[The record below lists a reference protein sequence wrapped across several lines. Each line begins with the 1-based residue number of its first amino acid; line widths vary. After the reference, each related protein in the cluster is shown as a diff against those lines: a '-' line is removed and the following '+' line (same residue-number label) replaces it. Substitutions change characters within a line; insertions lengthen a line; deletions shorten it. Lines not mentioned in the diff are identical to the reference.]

1 MSSYKKVKTVLVY
14 GKKKCIYMKPK
25 GTREYVKSKGE
36 YVLLP
41 VYVKRV
47 AKIAAK
53 KLIKNKNGKKKIR
66 GGEHKTKTDK
76 TKTVLS
82 LQVMD
87 VNNKTVLDLCE
98 ITDSK
103 TELVLLSEEKIDYA
117 RKLENNFV
125 DIRIRVKDEDI
136 YLDEKEDVIIIN
148 VRSDEKN
155 KECIKIFPRGYYHRA
170 QCRTD
175 EGTNYYKRD
184 NDGKIEKIYSTEI
197 EEVFKY
203 DGNVG
208 GWGGPHRYYC
218 HIIKLK
224 KGETIYSE
232 KDRCKLKDVN
242 GSIEF
247 NKKGVKEILD
257 DYIIIKPFKKLY
269 IYDSTGYKEI
279 DVPNYLQDR
288 NLHYLAKDNKDSEN
302 PVTHT
307 RMVFKTP
314 KSHSNRVTA
323 DIVDN
328 DLEKSKR
335 SMWSRFVKR
344 ESQTTSTNDPL
355 QIHYD
360 INTNFTESL
369 KKKNNP
375 LLSKIKG
382 FLSNT
387 LTRNKETTQGPS
399 LLSNGRGGGT
409 RKSNVIRKKIIRKRK

>member
-1 MSSYKKVKTVLVY
+1 MSYKKVKTVLVY

-53 KLIKNKNGKKKIR
+53 KLIKNKNGKKKLR
-66 GGEHKTKTDK
+66 GGENK

-203 DGNVG
+203 DGNKG

-218 HIIKLK
+218 HIFKLK

-232 KDRCKLKDVN
+232 KDRCELLTKDVK
-242 GSIEF
+242 GSITF
-247 NKKGVKEILD
+247 NIDGVKKILFN
-257 DYIIIKPFKKLY
+257 YKPPFEKLY
-269 IYDSTGYKEI
+269 IYDSTEYKEI

-288 NLHYLAKDNKDSEN
+288 NLPYLARYNVRDNVASKN
-302 PVTHT
+302 PFTHT

-328 DLEKSKR
+328 PQESNKSMISK
-335 SMWSRFVKR
+335 FVGKFKTMR
-344 ESQTTSTNDPL
+344 TDSSTPTHATNDPYEK
-355 QIHYD
+355 HYD
-360 INTNFTESL
+360 INRAFQNSL
-369 KKKNNP
+369 KPKSTVSNFIKKAF
-375 LLSKIKG
+375 SGK
-382 FLSNT
+382 
-387 LTRNKETTQGPS
+387 TTPTGHRGPS
-399 LLSNGRGGGT
+399 LYGRSGGS
-409 RKSNVIRKKIIRKRK
+409 RKSSSFKK

>member
-1 MSSYKKVKTVLVY
+1 MSYKKVKTVLVY

-53 KLIKNKNGKKKIR
+53 KLIKNKNGKKKLR
-66 GGEHKTKTDK
+66 GGEHKTK

-87 VNNKTVLDLCE
+87 VNNKKVLDLCE
-98 ITDSK
+98 ITDLN
-103 TELVLLSEEKIDYA
+103 TELVLLSKEKVDDSLE
-117 RKLENNFV
+117 LENNLV
-125 DIRIRVKDEDI
+125 DILIRVKDEDI
-136 YLDEKEDVIIIN
+136 YLDKKEDVIIIN
-148 VRSDEKN
+148 VRSDKKN
-155 KECIKIFPRGYYHRA
+155 KEYIKIYPERYWHRA

-175 EGTNYYKRD
+175 KGTNYYKRD

-203 DGNVG
+203 DGNKG

-218 HIIKLK
+218 HIFKLK

-232 KDRCKLKDVN
+232 KDRCKLKGVN

-288 NLHYLAKDNKDSEN
+288 NLHYLAKHNKDSEN

-307 RMVFKTP
+307 RYALTP
-314 KSHSNRVTA
+314 NSHSNSVTA

-328 DLEKSKR
+328 PQKSKK
-335 SMWSRFVKR
+335 SMISKIVGIVDKVKL
-344 ESQTTSTNDPL
+344 TTRPGPTYATNDSFKMHYEIKDAFKNPL
-355 QIHYD
+355 QQKS
-360 INTNFTESL
+360 T
-369 KKKNNP
+369 
-375 LLSKIKG
+375 LSKIKNI
-382 FLSNT
+382 FSRKNT
-387 LTRNKETTQGPS
+387 GHKKNQMLLENKLFENRS
-399 LLSNGRGGGT
+399 RSSSSRKGR
-409 RKSNVIRKKIIRKRK
+409 RSSS

>member
-1 MSSYKKVKTVLVY
+1 MSYKKVKTVLVY

-53 KLIKNKNGKKKIR
+53 KLIKNKNGKKKLR
-66 GGEHKTKTDK
+66 GGEHKTK

-87 VNNKTVLDLCE
+87 VNNKKVLDLCE

-103 TELVLLSEEKIDYA
+103 TELVLLSEEKIDQTIE
-117 RKLENNFV
+117 LENNLV
-125 DIRIRVKDEDI
+125 DILIRVKDEDI

-148 VRSDEKN
+148 VRSDKKN
-155 KECIKIFPRGYYHRA
+155 KECIKIYPKGYWHSA

-175 EGTNYYKRD
+175 KGTNYYKRD

-218 HIIKLK
+218 HIFKLK

-232 KDRCKLKDVN
+232 KDRCDLQTKDVN
-242 GSIEF
+242 GSITF
-247 NKKGVKEILD
+247 NIDGVKKILF
-257 DYIIIKPFKKLY
+257 DYKPPFEKLY

-288 NLHYLAKDNKDSEN
+288 NLPYLARDNVRDNVASKN
-302 PVTHT
+302 PFTHT

-328 DLEKSKR
+328 PQESNKSMISK
-335 SMWSRFVKR
+335 FVDKVKTMR
-344 ESQTTSTNDPL
+344 TYSSTPTHATNDPYEK
-355 QIHYD
+355 HYD
-360 INTNFTESL
+360 INRAFQNSL
-369 KKKNNP
+369 KQKSTV
-375 LLSKIKG
+375 SKFIKA
-382 FLSNT
+382 FS
-387 LTRNKETTQGPS
+387 RKTTPTGHQGPS
-399 LLSNGRGGGT
+399 LYDGRRGGS
-409 RKSNVIRKKIIRKRK
+409 RKSSSLKKNK

>member
-1 MSSYKKVKTVLVY
+1 MSYKKVKTVLVY

-53 KLIKNKNGKKKIR
+53 KLIKNKNGKKKLR
-66 GGEHKTKTDK
+66 GGENK

-103 TELVLLSEEKIDYA
+103 TELVLLSEEKIDQTIE
-117 RKLENNFV
+117 LENNLV
-125 DIRIRVKDEDI
+125 DILIRVKDEDI
-136 YLDEKEDVIIIN
+136 YLDEKTDVIKIN
-148 VRSDEKN
+148 VRSDKKN
-155 KECIKIFPRGYYHRA
+155 KECIKIYPERYYHSA

-175 EGTNYYKRD
+175 KGTNYYKRD

-197 EEVFKY
+197 EEVFEY
-203 DGNVG
+203 NGNVG

-218 HIIKLK
+218 HIFKLK

-232 KDRCKLKDVN
+232 KDRCDLQTKDVN
-242 GSIEF
+242 GSIKF
-247 NKKGVKEILD
+247 NKNGVKKILF
-257 DYIIIKPFKKLY
+257 DYKPPFEKLY

-279 DVPNYLQDR
+279 DVPNYLQVR
-288 NLHYLAKDNKDSEN
+288 NLPYLARDNVRDNVASKN
-302 PVTHT
+302 PFTHT

-328 DLEKSKR
+328 PQESNKSMISK
-335 SMWSRFVKR
+335 FVDKVKTMR
-344 ESQTTSTNDPL
+344 TYSSTPTHATNDPYEK
-355 QIHYD
+355 HYKLND
-360 INTNFTESL
+360 AFLKLNKPKSTFSKIRDALSRKNTGHN
-369 KKKNNP
+369 KKNEMLENK
-375 LLSKIKG
+375 LFEKRSRSSSSRKG
-382 FLSNT
+382 RRS
-387 LTRNKETTQGPS
+387 S
-399 LLSNGRGGGT
+399 S
-409 RKSNVIRKKIIRKRK
+409 

>member
-1 MSSYKKVKTVLVY
+1 MSYKKVKTVLVY

-53 KLIKNKNGKKKIR
+53 KLIKNKNGKKKLR
-66 GGEHKTKTDK
+66 GGENKTK

-87 VNNKTVLDLCE
+87 VNNKKVLDLCE

-103 TELVLLSEEKIDYA
+103 TELVLLSEEKIDHTLD
-117 RKLENNFV
+117 LENNLV
-125 DIRIRVKDEDI
+125 DIQIRVKDEDI
-136 YLDEKEDVIIIN
+136 YLDKNEDVIIIN
-148 VRSDEKN
+148 VRSDKEN
-155 KECIKIFPRGYYHRA
+155 KECIKIFPKSYYHRA

-203 DGNVG
+203 KGNIG

-218 HIIKLK
+218 HIFKLK

-232 KDRCKLKDVN
+232 KDRCKLKGVN

-307 RMVFKTP
+307 RMAILTH
-314 KSHSNRVTA
+314 SHHPNRVTA

-328 DLEKSKR
+328 PQKSKK
-335 SMWSRFVKR
+335 SMISKIVGIVDKVKL
-344 ESQTTSTNDPL
+344 TTRPGPTYATNDPYEK
-355 QIHYD
+355 HYKLKD
-360 INTNFTESL
+360 AFQNLHKTKSTFSKIRDALSRKNTGHN
-369 KKKNNP
+369 KKNEMLENK
-375 LLSKIKG
+375 LFEKRSRSSSSRKG
-382 FLSNT
+382 RRS
-387 LTRNKETTQGPS
+387 S
-399 LLSNGRGGGT
+399 S
-409 RKSNVIRKKIIRKRK
+409 